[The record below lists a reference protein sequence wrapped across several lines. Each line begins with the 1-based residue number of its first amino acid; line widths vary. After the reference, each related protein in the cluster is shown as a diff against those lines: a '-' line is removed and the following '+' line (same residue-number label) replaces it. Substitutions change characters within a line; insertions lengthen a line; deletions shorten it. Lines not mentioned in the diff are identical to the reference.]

1 VSAPWSEG
9 DGYGHGPDEGG
20 LPDIADLTGPVRDP
34 GETLAEVRHQLG
46 IGTPRARHRPP
57 DGPDVHGLA
66 EGLGLR

>member
-1 VSAPWSEG
+1 MSAPWPEPS
-9 DGYGHGPDEGG
+9 GYGHGPDEGG
-20 LPDIADLTGPVRDP
+20 LPDIADLTGQPRDP

-46 IGTPRARHRPP
+46 IGVPRVRHRQ